1 MNDVLLVPSP
11 LLGPASWAPV
21 ARLLGARVAD
31 LAGTTTPAGV
41 VAAVEAAATGLD
53 RPVLVPHSNAG
64 LYAPLLADRLAA
76 RATVYVDAALPAS
89 PQSTALAPA
98 RFLDRLRTLAGD
110 DGLLPPWTRWW
121 PDGVDDLFP
130 DAAARA
136 AVEAEQPRMPLSY
149 FTAEVGVPDG
159 WADRPSAYLAFGD
172 TYAEEIGFALA
183 CGWPVA
189 TLPGRHLHQLVAP
202 AEVAAAITALR
213 DQV

>member
-31 LAGTTTPAGV
+31 T
-41 VAAVEAAATGLD
+41 
-53 RPVLVPHSNAG
+53 
-64 LYAPLLADRLAA
+64 
-76 RATVYVDAALPAS
+76 
-89 PQSTALAPA
+89 
-98 RFLDRLRTLAGD
+98 
-110 DGLLPPWTRWW
+110 
-121 PDGVDDLFP
+121 
-130 DAAARA
+130 AARA
-136 AVEAEQPRMPLSY
+136 AVEAEQPRMPLAY
-149 FTAEVGVPDG
+149 FTAEVDVPDG